1 MTATRP
7 AAPALPET
15 VTMLYHFVTVYL
27 GWKASER
34 NDLSE
39 FTDKD
44 TVAAY
49 ALEAMQWAVGVGLVN
64 GMGDGAL
71 APTTTA
77 TRAELA
83 ALLMRLHRNLL
94 NS

>member
-1 MTATRP
+1 
-7 AAPALPET
+7 
-15 VTMLYHFVTVYL
+15 MLYHFVTVYL

-44 TVAAY
+44 SVAAY

-83 ALLMRLHRNLL
+83 VLLMRLHRNLL